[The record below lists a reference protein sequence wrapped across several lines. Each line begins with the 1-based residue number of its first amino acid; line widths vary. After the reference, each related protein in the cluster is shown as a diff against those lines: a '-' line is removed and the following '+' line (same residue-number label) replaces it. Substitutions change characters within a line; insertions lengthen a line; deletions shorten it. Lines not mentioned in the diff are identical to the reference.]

1 MVYDLAEHDH
11 GRTAGQGKEFGL
23 TNTNK
28 LIKAYPG
35 CNGIKTGFTAEA
47 GYCLSA
53 SATREDTHLIAVALG
68 CETSKLRNAQIAKLF
83 DYGFANFG
91 SKCIAEQGAVLTR
104 MQVARGTPQEIN
116 AVSAEKV
123 TCLVQKGKEDSITTK
138 IELSAEVPLP
148 LAAGSKV
155 GTLYVMK
162 DGKEVG
168 AYDLLAEESIDK
180 ASFKELIL
188 RAIS

>member
-1 MVYDLAEHDH
+1 M
-11 GRTAGQGKEFGL
+11 
-23 TNTNK
+23 
-28 LIKAYPG
+28 
-35 CNGIKTGFTAEA
+35 
-47 GYCLSA
+47 SA

-91 SKCIAEQGAVLTR
+91 SQCIAEQGAVLTR

-162 DGKEVG
+162 DGREVG
-168 AYDLLAEESIDK
+168 AYDLLAEESVDK